1 MYDEV
6 ENMKIS
12 VNVPGDLTNVS
23 NGRLQSVLNLK
34 DGTKTYNWY
43 VSNPINNY
51 GVTSTSVIMLRFQK
65 IQRRKGTLDCT
76 YYVLRDNLAKA
87 KTFSRCTKD
96 AESF

>member
-1 MYDEV
+1 MYQR
-6 ENMKIS
+6 S
-12 VNVPGDLTNVS
+12 FTNVTK
-23 NGRLQSVLNLK
+23 LK

-43 VSNPINNY
+43 VSNPSIIMENINI
-51 GVTSTSVIMLRFQK
+51 GLCRFQK
-65 IQRRKGTLDCT
+65 KQRRKGTLDCT